1 MAALKTEK
9 PRHLKDQ
16 FRLIINTVK
25 AQDKI
30 IIQKAL
36 IYCNERKLFSAGMLK
51 DTIEYLKIQ
60 QQRQLDKKYLAA
72 DISTPLK
79 YQYLKPEVRDI
90 EEYISALKEDKQI
103 CKS

>member
-1 MAALKTEK
+1 MVSENHGDIIYTEG
-9 PRHLKDQ
+9 
-16 FRLIINTVK
+16 F
-25 AQDKI
+25 
-30 IIQKAL
+30 QK
-36 IYCNERKLFSAGMLK
+36 
-51 DTIEYLKIQ
+51 
-60 QQRQLDKKYLAA
+60 QRQLDKKYLAA